1 MSGAVKG
8 PAGGSAGGSLG
19 FLRFA
24 ARRLAEMAA
33 TLVGASFVIFGAMY
47 LAPGS
52 PAGFLLSGRSAS
64 PEALKAVNAHYHLDD
79 PFLLQ
84 YLRWAGQILHG
95 DFGRSIT
102 YRTDVSR
109 LLADRLPATLLLV
122 AMALV
127 LVTAAGLLLG
137 WIGAVR
143 GGRTDSA
150 VLVGTTFALGTP
162 SFVAAV
168 LLQGLFAVELGWFP
182 TGGTG
187 EGFGQLLWHLTLPA
201 VALALYLIGLLARV
215 TRAAMLEVLGQE
227 HVTVAL
233 SRGLSRHRVIRRHV
247 FRNALGTVLTTGGL
261 IVSTLLVCTVLVES
275 AFSVG
280 GIGQLLELSTTT
292 KDFPTVQAISL
303 IMVGLFMTVNLVVD
317 LLHPLVD
324 PTVTLGARRSPA

>member
-1 MSGAVKG
+1 MS
-8 PAGGSAGGSLG
+8 

-33 TLVGASFVIFGAMY
+33 TLAGASFVIFGAMY

-52 PAGFLLSGRSAS
+52 PASFLLAGRSAS
-64 PEALKAVNAHYHLDD
+64 PEALQAVNAQYHLDD

-122 AMALV
+122 VMALV
-127 LVTAAGLLLG
+127 LVLVLGLLLG

-143 GGRTDSA
+143 GGRADSTILVTTTVA
-150 VLVGTTFALGTP
+150 VGTP

-168 LLQGLFAVELGWFP
+168 LLQGLFAVKLGWFP

-187 EGFGQLLWHLTLPA
+187 DGLGPMVWHLTLPA
-201 VALALYLIGLLARV
+201 LALALYLIGMLARV
-215 TRAAMLEVLGQE
+215 TRAAMLDVLGHE
-227 HVTVAL
+227 HVTVAR
-233 SRGLSRHRVIRRHV
+233 SRGVTEHHVVRRHV

-261 IVSTLLVCTVLVES
+261 IVSTLLVCTVLVET

-303 IMVGLFMTVNLVVD
+303 IMVGLFMAVNLVVD

-324 PTVTLGARRSPA
+324 PRVTLGARKATG

>member
-1 MSGAVKG
+1 MS
-8 PAGGSAGGSLG
+8 

-24 ARRLAEMAA
+24 VRRLAEMAA
-33 TLVGASFVIFGAMY
+33 TLLAASFIIFGALY
-47 LAPGS
+47 LAPGN
-52 PAGFLLSGRSAS
+52 PASFLLGGRSAS
-64 PEALKAVNAHYHLDD
+64 PEALQAINDHYHLDD
-79 PFLLQ
+79 PFVVR
-84 YLRWAGQILHG
+84 YGRWLGQVLHG

-109 LLADRLPATLLLV
+109 LLADRLPNTLMLIT
-122 AMALV
+122 MALV
-127 LVTAAGLLLG
+127 LVLVFGLILG

-143 GGRTDSA
+143 GGLPDSA
-150 VLVGTTFALGTP
+150 ILVTTTFAIGTP

-168 LLQGLFAVELGWFP
+168 MLQGLFAVKLHWFP

-187 EGFGQLLWHLTLPA
+187 DGFASMLWHLTLPA
-201 VALALYLIGLLARV
+201 VALALYLIGMLARV
-215 TRAAMLEVLGQE
+215 TRAAMLDVLGQE
-227 HVTVAL
+227 HVTVAR
-233 SRGLSRHRVIRRHV
+233 SRGVSERQVIRRHV

-303 IMVGLFMTVNLVVD
+303 IMVALFMTVNLVVD

-324 PTVTLGARRSPA
+324 PRVALGPAKKAA